1 MSENS
6 AKSEGMNK
14 EKLITVAV
22 WGLVAAL
29 LTVVVFNFL
38 QPDPAHAMV
47 GKPGPDFGLR
57 DVHAGEIL
65 KLSDYK
71 GKVVVL
77 DFWATWCP
85 PCRKQM
91 PELQLLALDPSLSE
105 QVHII
110 SVNTDEEDGE
120 RVDLVQGFLQ
130 RNAFTMTTVLD
141 DGSASALYGVRRI
154 PTLIVLRPDGV
165 VDQVSVGIHD
175 VASLRKMVAAA
186 RR

>member
-6 AKSEGMNK
+6 AGPVGMKK
-14 EKLITVAV
+14 EKLITIAV
-22 WGLVAAL
+22 WGLVVALAA
-29 LTVVVFNFL
+29 VVVFNFL
-38 QPDPAHAMV
+38 RPDPAHAMI

-57 DVHAGEIL
+57 NVHEGDIL
-65 KLSDYK
+65 KLSDYQ

-105 QVHII
+105 QVQVI
-110 SVNTDEEDGE
+110 SVNTDDEDGG
-120 RVDLVQGFLQ
+120 RLGLVQDFLQ
-130 RNAFTMTTVLD
+130 RNEFTMTTVLD
-141 DGSASALYGVRRI
+141 DGSTSAMYGVRRI
-154 PTLIVLRPDGV
+154 PTLVVLRPDGV
-165 VDQVSVGIHD
+165 IDQVSVGIHD
-175 VASLRKMVAAA
+175 VESLRKMVDAA